1 MLLHNM
7 IRRKTHFKSEIW
19 EDFLV
24 AKWWARQDL
33 NLRPHA
39 YQACALTN
47 WATGPFILLCK
58 IIGDLWLEICNYFKS
73 FNLKFQIHFSE
84 KNGGGYRVRTDDIL
98 LAKQM
103 LYQLS

>member
-47 WATGPFILLCK
+47 WATGPL
-58 IIGDLWLEICNYFKS
+58 
-73 FNLKFQIHFSE
+73 FS
-84 KNGGGYRVRTDDIL
+84 
-98 LAKQM
+98 
-103 LYQLS
+103 

>member
-1 MLLHNM
+1 MLFHIYMDKEERLTL
-7 IRRKTHFKSEIW
+7 RVKLRKNYWGIIW
-19 EDFLV
+19 S
-24 AKWWARQDL
+24 KWWARQDL

-47 WATGPFILLCK
+47 WATGPLFR
-58 IIGDLWLEICNYFKS
+58 E
-73 FNLKFQIHFSE
+73 
-84 KNGGGYRVRTDDIL
+84 NGGGYRVRTDDIL

>member
-1 MLLHNM
+1 MSKNAVVSDAFPHLHGL
-7 IRRKTHFKSEIW
+7 RRKTHFKSEIQ
-19 EDFLV
+19 EDLLR

-47 WATGPFILLCK
+47 WATGPLFR
-58 IIGDLWLEICNYFKS
+58 E
-73 FNLKFQIHFSE
+73 
-84 KNGGGYRVRTDDIL
+84 NGGGYRVRTDDIL